1 MKRRITSML
10 LAAAMTITMLTGC
23 GSQGKETEKT
33 DTGAIVLDMY
43 HSWST
48 DSERGAALDK
58 LIQEF
63 NKEYEGKIEVKVT
76 INPDF
81 PAYQEK
87 VKTMISTDTTPD
99 IFHYNFNPNDL
110 SRQKSGKLMD
120 FSEYMDDE
128 WRARFGEGDLE
139 NLTIDGEITSIPFE
153 KAGAVFYYNKEV
165 FERLESKKS
174 KIEEIFGDKLDWYSS
189 REGSEAKRIIYKR
202 EADVFNP
209 SKQEE
214 YFAWMI
220 DKCDELSNA
229 LVQVGEMDEEPQ
241 EKDKFSKLK
250 QYLENCGK
258 TELTLT
264 FADIEAIIGCT
275 LCKSAY
281 NYSAY
286 WNPSPTHTMP
296 NTILAAGFKVVSVDL
311 VSKSL
316 LLQK

>member
-1 MKRRITSML
+1 MACDTILIVSQEAFLCRPYRYCL
-10 LAAAMTITMLTGC
+10 LY
-23 GSQGKETEKT
+23 SPQ
-33 DTGAIVLDMY
+33 
-43 HSWST
+43 HSW
-48 DSERGAALDK
+48 G
-58 LIQEF
+58 
-63 NKEYEGKIEVKVT
+63 
-76 INPDF
+76 
-81 PAYQEK
+81 
-87 VKTMISTDTTPD
+87 IS
-99 IFHYNFNPNDL
+99 
-110 SRQKSGKLMD
+110 
-120 FSEYMDDE
+120 
-128 WRARFGEGDLE
+128 
-139 NLTIDGEITSIPFE
+139 
-153 KAGAVFYYNKEV
+153 VF
-165 FERLESKKS
+165 
-174 KIEEIFGDKLDWYSS
+174 
-189 REGSEAKRIIYKR
+189 IYKR

-258 TELTLT
+258 IELTLT

>member
-1 MKRRITSML
+1 MENRWKFSFTSDQL
-10 LAAAMTITMLTGC
+10 N
-23 GSQGKETEKT
+23 
-33 DTGAIVLDMY
+33 
-43 HSWST
+43 
-48 DSERGAALDK
+48 K
-58 LIQEF
+58 LIYVTWVNDDRPMPASLPKESEESVISLSKDKMPKKPIGNLERLQLKFWTEF
-63 NKEYEGKIEVKVT
+63 VEYCKAEGRESDIALRKPLAQNWYDVPVNGADYHLSYTVT
-76 INPDF
+76 RSK
-81 PAYQEK
+81 Y
-87 VKTMISTDTTPD
+87 
-99 IFHYNFNPNDL
+99 L
-110 SRQKSGKLMD
+110 SLLI
-120 FSEYMDDE
+120 Y
-128 WRARFGEGDLE
+128 A
-139 NLTIDGEITSIPFE
+139 
-153 KAGAVFYYNKEV
+153 YNKEV

-250 QYLENCGK
+250 HYLENCGK

-264 FADIEAIIGCT
+264 FADIEAIIGCH